1 MPQLRFTASRT
12 VMRHSACHRAAV
24 RLAGVLLAA
33 SLAAA
38 CDRTHRDFHD
48 TLDTPEAVATAVLD
62 GIARSDRPG
71 LERLAV
77 TEEEFRTRV
86 WPELPASRP
95 ERKVPW
101 DYVWGDLRQKSR
113 GTLSS
118 VLTQH
123 GGRRYE
129 LLGVEYRGASTRYSS
144 FEVRRDPALRVRL
157 STGEITTIRLFGSM
171 LVTKDGCKLLSYVVD

>member
-1 MPQLRFTASRT
+1 
-12 VMRHSACHRAAV
+12 MRHFACHRASV
-24 RLAGVLLAA
+24 RLAGIMLAA
-33 SLAAA
+33 SLATA
-38 CDRTHRDFHD
+38 CDRTRRDFLD

-62 GIARSDRPG
+62 GLARRDRPR

-86 WPELPASRP
+86 WPELPAARP
-95 ERKVPW
+95 ERNMPW
-101 DYVWGDLRQKSR
+101 DYVWGDLHQKSR